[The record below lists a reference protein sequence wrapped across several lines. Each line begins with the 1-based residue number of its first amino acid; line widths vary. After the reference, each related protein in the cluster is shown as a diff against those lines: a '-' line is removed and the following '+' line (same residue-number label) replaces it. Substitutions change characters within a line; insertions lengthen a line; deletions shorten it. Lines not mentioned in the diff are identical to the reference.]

1 MGGVNISHGELNDR
15 EELHARSKGSKR
27 ILVTPLASALMVG
40 AVIFLAVGVE
50 GHDNERAKDVR
61 TNRLGRGK
69 STSNAVNDGCSST
82 LHPELCVSSLCSFG
96 GLSSEAGPME
106 IVNDAVS
113 VDILAVEKAKA
124 HLSGLSRV
132 AVTPRQ
138 LGALQDCIQL
148 FDLTLSDLEKSL
160 LNVSNSNSNF
170 LAWRQAFDVE
180 TWLSA
185 ALTNQ
190 ATCLEGFQEASGGR
204 QISFSSNL
212 RNVSRLLSN
221 SLALVKNISVV
232 GRHHNRRL
240 LSEEGRSN
248 REEFPSWLSSAD
260 RRRLL
265 QDDTSDNAILAD
277 SVLTVAQDGTG
288 NYTTINEAIG
298 TVPNNSLDRYVIYVT
313 EGVYEEYVEIPSYK
327 TNIMLLGDGINAT
340 VITGNRSVVD
350 GWTTFHSATVAVV
363 GAGFLARDITFENT
377 AGPDKHQAV
386 ALRVGSDLSAFY
398 RCSFLGYQD
407 TLYVHS
413 FRQFY
418 RECDIYGTVDFIFGN
433 AAVVFQSCNLLA
445 RKPMANQ
452 QNTFTAQGRSDP
464 NQNTGISIQNCNVSA
479 APDLVA
485 VKSSFETYLG
495 RPWRE
500 YSRTVYINSFI
511 DDVVHPRG
519 WLEWLGNQSL
529 STLYYGEYMN
539 WGAGAGTAARVQWPG
554 YHIMNISD
562 ALNFTVANFISADTW
577 LNTVPFTS
585 GLA

>member
-1 MGGVNISHGELNDR
+1 MACSKLMLTFSVVCLMFVQIKSDGVPHNALQSACNVTLDPKFCISAMTTFAESWQG
-15 EELHARSKGSKR
+15 GSK
-27 ILVTPLASALMVG
+27 
-40 AVIFLAVGVE
+40 
-50 GHDNERAKDVR
+50 D
-61 TNRLGRGK
+61 LGRIALK
-69 STSNAVNDGCSST
+69 LTIVEARK
-82 LHPELCVSSLCSFG
+82 VSHL
-96 GLSSEAGPME
+96 LSQ
-106 IVNDAVS
+106 
-113 VDILAVEKAKA
+113 
-124 HLSGLSRV
+124 LSRV

-160 LNVSNSNSNF
+160 SNVSNSNSNF

-190 ATCLEGFQEASGGR
+190 ATCLEGFQEVSGRR
-204 QISFSSNL
+204 QISSSSNL

-240 LSEEGRSN
+240 LSEGGRAN
-248 REEFPSWLSSAD
+248 HKFPSWLRAAD

-265 QDDTSDNAILAD
+265 EDDNAILAD
-277 SVLTVAQDGTG
+277 SVVTVAQDGTG
-288 NYTTINEAIG
+288 NYTTINDAIRAA
-298 TVPNNSLDRYVIYVT
+298 PNNSLDRYVIYVT
-313 EGVYEEYVEIPSYK
+313 EGVYEEYIEIASYK
-327 TNIMLLGDGINAT
+327 TNIMMIGDGINAT

-350 GWTTFHSATVAVV
+350 GWTTFRSATVAVV
-363 GAGFLARDITFENT
+363 GTGFLARDITFENT
-377 AGPDKHQAV
+377 AGPEKHQAV

-433 AAVVFQSCNLLA
+433 AAVVFQSCSLLA
-445 RKPMANQ
+445 RRPMANQ
-452 QNTFTAQGRSDP
+452 QNIFTAQGRSDP
-464 NQNTGISIQNCNVSA
+464 NQNTGISIQNCNITA
-479 APDLVA
+479 AADLIA
-485 VKSSFETYLG
+485 VKSSFPSYLG

-511 DDVVHPRG
+511 DDVVQPRG
-519 WLEWLGNQSL
+519 WLEWSGNQSL

-554 YHIMNISD
+554 YHVMNIID
-562 ALNFTVANFISADTW
+562 ALNFTVGNFISADTW
-577 LNTVPFTS
+577 LNTVPFTA